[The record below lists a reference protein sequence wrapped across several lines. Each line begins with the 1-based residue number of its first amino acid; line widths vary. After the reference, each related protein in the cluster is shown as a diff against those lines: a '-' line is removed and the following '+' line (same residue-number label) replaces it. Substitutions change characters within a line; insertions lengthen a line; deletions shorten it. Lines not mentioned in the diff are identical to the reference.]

1 MEYGIPNEQ
10 KRYSRAMTG
19 APVAAYAAV
28 LRRSV
33 RGSGTMFGD
42 RCVSPCTTREL
53 SETKRNAYSFL
64 HCLSKLYKIGTKYI

>member
-33 RGSGTMFGD
+33 RGSGTMFGVA
-42 RCVSPCTTREL
+42 CVSRCTKPGL

-64 HCLSKLYKIGTKYI
+64 HCLCEYYSIAK